1 MGKGG
6 RGNKKPT
13 VTKTDDELLD
23 EAAAT
28 NRAAVAAALAE
39 SAGQMTLEDGCPT
52 KAELLTA
59 LDSITLFDLRSAEDG
74 DGKGRAPCL
83 SPAGEFVF
91 YVDENDAVEA
101 MEARKRTNPGRVA
114 LGCTGLGRAFALS
127 EGLAFGFSSSAKFPM
142 RLQGSSATIKAIGDA
157 AKRLCPPTLRK
168 QLNERTGTLPMLS
181 LQELIEGTDEAP
193 YFFSHADLVE
203 HWTSKTGKKAEA
215 FPCVNTPHVARLP
228 WQWPS
233 SFPAPPQGAP
243 GGSGRLG
250 IPTGR
255 GRVTGRPA
263 SASGAR
269 ASCLHKVADPTP
281 PTTAFWPLP
290 LTAQEFPTRLVL
302 TDLRVLI
309 VRMMQVPRDW
319 QTIKLVPSATS
330 VAWLRAVTANQNA
343 HNAMAETP
351 KPAPK
356 QADAPPPLQDDCPPL
371 V

>member
-23 EAAAT
+23 EAAAA

-203 HWTSKTGKKAEA
+203 HWTSKTGKKAE
-215 FPCVNTPHVARLP
+215 
-228 WQWPS
+228 
-233 SFPAPPQGAP
+233 
-243 GGSGRLG
+243 
-250 IPTGR
+250 
-255 GRVTGRPA
+255 
-263 SASGAR
+263 
-269 ASCLHKVADPTP
+269 
-281 PTTAFWPLP
+281 
-290 LTAQEFPTRLVL
+290 EFPTRLVL